1 MLHLVGNLCLAIL
14 ARALLYPHCRSRE
27 GGNPYG
33 LTRCEIDTS
42 RENAF
47 RGNFIGP
54 MDTRLRGDE
63 GLASGHRFGYSR
75 CFVWKIN
82 VELATKQYN
91 RT

>member
-1 MLHLVGNLCLAIL
+1 MLHLAWNLCLAIL
-14 ARALLYPHCRSRE
+14 ARALLYPQCRSRE

-47 RGNFIGP
+47 QGNFIGP
-54 MDTRLRGDE
+54 MDPRLRGNK
-63 GLASGHRFGYSR
+63 GLASGHGFVHR

-82 VELATKQYN
+82 VELATTQYN